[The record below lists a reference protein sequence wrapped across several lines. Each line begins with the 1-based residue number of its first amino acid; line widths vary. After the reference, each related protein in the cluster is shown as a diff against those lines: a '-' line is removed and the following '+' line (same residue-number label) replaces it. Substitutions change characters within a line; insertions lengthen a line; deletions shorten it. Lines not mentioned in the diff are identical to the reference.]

1 MRIVPER
8 LTEDGR
14 PSLQAGSIFDR
25 WPRFEDVLEKGSSVA
40 VQDARLP
47 LLLPSNMDTLPTAL
61 WHLQAVG
68 VDEAA
73 ESSGFVNW
81 ILSILGLPDCIGYPI

>member
-1 MRIVPER
+1 M
-8 LTEDGR
+8 
-14 PSLQAGSIFDR
+14 
-25 WPRFEDVLEKGSSVA
+25 
-40 VQDARLP
+40 DA
-47 LLLPSNMDTLPTAL
+47 LPTAL

-81 ILSILGLPDCIGYPI
+81 ILSLLGLPDCIGYPI

>member
-1 MRIVPER
+1 M
-8 LTEDGR
+8 
-14 PSLQAGSIFDR
+14 SWKKAAC
-25 WPRFEDVLEKGSSVA
+25 VA
-40 VQDARLP
+40 VHDARLL
-47 LLLPSNMDTLPTAL
+47 LLLPSSMDALPTAL

-81 ILSILGLPDCIGYPI
+81 ILSLLGLPDCIGYPI